1 MIPTIIIL
9 STLVLGLSYA
19 YINKKQ
25 TIIKKTQSV
34 KTEKNK
40 PIYID
45 KEDDFLQQM
54 IPHHQVAID
63 ICEDYIKKTT
73 DPNMMYLCRHIMWQ
87 QGYEIFIMKNIM
99 NKLEISY
106 DPIKSKTAYMKSV
119 FQFYEPEVDN
129 PNLGHISLSTFTS
142 RPIMTDKQFMTNMIA
157 HHQMAVNMCK
167 SMLEHTSNN
176 IIIDLCYD
184 IIKEE
189 TKEIS
194 QMQHTMC
201 SKTIFKYDSC
211 LLK

>member
-1 MIPTIIIL
+1 MIQSIIIL
-9 STLVLGLSYA
+9 STVALGLSYA
-19 YINKKQ
+19 YINK
-25 TIIKKTQSV
+25 IKNQ
-34 KTEKNK
+34 EKIKEKPKKHK

-54 IPHHQVAID
+54 IPHHQAAID
-63 ICEDYIKKTT
+63 ICEDYLKKTS
-73 DPNMMYLCRHIMWQ
+73 DPNMTYLCRHIMWQ

-99 NKLEISY
+99 NKLEFSF
-106 DPIKSKTAYMKSV
+106 DPIKAKTAYMKSV
-119 FQFYEPEVDN
+119 FQFYEPQVDN
-129 PNLGHISLSTFTS
+129 PDVGHIPLAVFTS
-142 RPIMTDKQFMTNMIA
+142 RPIITDEQFMINMIA

-167 SMLEHTSNN
+167 SMLDHTSNN

-201 SKTIFKYDSC
+201 SKTVFKYDSS

>member
-1 MIPTIIIL
+1 MIQSIIIL
-9 STLVLGLSYA
+9 STVALGLSYA
-19 YINKKQ
+19 YINK
-25 TIIKKTQSV
+25 IKNQ
-34 KTEKNK
+34 EKIKEKPKKHK

-45 KEDDFLQQM
+45 KEYDFLQQM
-54 IPHHQVAID
+54 IPHHQAAID

-73 DPNMMYLCRHIMWQ
+73 DPNMTYLCRHIMWQ

-99 NKLEISY
+99 NKLEFSF
-106 DPIKSKTAYMKSV
+106 DPIVAKTAYMKTV
-119 FQFYEPEVDN
+119 FQFYEPHVDN
-129 PNLGHISLSTFTS
+129 PDVGHIPLAVFTA
-142 RPIMTDKQFMTNMIA
+142 RPIMTDEQFMINMIA

-167 SMLEHTSNN
+167 SMLEHTTNN
-176 IIIDLCYD
+176 IIINLCYD

-201 SKTIFKYDSC
+201 SKTVFKYDSS